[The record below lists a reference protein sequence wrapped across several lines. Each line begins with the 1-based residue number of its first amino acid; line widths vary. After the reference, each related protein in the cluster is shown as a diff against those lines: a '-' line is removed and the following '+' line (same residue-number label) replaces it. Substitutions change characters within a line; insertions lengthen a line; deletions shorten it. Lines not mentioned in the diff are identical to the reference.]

1 MGLLGLPAPV
11 TATHVKLFGFT
22 EKLGR
27 DAPTCNGLWR
37 KIHGDQIYIH
47 ENGRWTMSKDI
58 FHTKNIYGGSIIE
71 TCWLIHDTKKIYF
84 EDDGSS
90 RIKYNT
96 EEAAQAETLLSRSGT
111 LWRRF
116 NPEWCRVYAHSVDPA
131 SSTLP
136 AADPR
141 DLSRLRRTC
150 HIRSLRRNCHIRSL
164 PANAHEPPAVKTE
177 NS

>member
-1 MGLLGLPAPV
+1 MDCG
-11 TATHVKLFGFT
+11 
-22 EKLGR
+22 EKSMEI
-27 DAPTCNGLWR
+27 
-37 KIHGDQIYIH
+37 KSIY
-47 ENGRWTMSKDI
+47 
-58 FHTKNIYGGSIIE
+58 TKRVVGPCRRISS
-71 TCWLIHDTKKIYF
+71 TLKIYT

-136 AADPR
+136 ATDPR

-150 HIRSLRRNCHIRSL
+150 HIRNLRRTCHIRSL
-164 PANAHEPPAVKTE
+164 PVGNETRSNAHEPPVVKTE